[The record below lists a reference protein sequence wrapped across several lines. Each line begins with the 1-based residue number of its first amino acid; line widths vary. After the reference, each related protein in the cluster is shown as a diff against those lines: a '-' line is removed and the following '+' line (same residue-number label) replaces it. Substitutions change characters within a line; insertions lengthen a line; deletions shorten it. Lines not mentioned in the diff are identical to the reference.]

1 MAKVINTVKPMVIE
15 NKDTG
20 KTYTVEFNR
29 ATIVKMDR
37 LGVIGDEFIANSSKS
52 PLNVASTLFY
62 WGLQMHHPEITQEE
76 ADDILFDGLG
86 LGNDVLERL
95 SELFMA
101 PYTSIIEAR
110 KNSRWTVR

>member
-1 MAKVINTVKPMVIE
+1 MAKVIETVKPMIIE
-15 NKDTG
+15 NKEAG

-37 LGVIGDEFIANSSKS
+37 LGIISDEFLANSTRS
-52 PLNVASTLFY
+52 PLTTASILFY

-76 ADDILFDGLG
+76 SDEILFDGLG